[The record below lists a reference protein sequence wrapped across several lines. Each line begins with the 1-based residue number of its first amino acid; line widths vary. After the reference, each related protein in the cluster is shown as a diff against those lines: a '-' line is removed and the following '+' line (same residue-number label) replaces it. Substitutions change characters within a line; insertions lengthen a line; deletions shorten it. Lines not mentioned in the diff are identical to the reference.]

1 MPCIIVKQLVNINI
15 QELHW
20 KKKKKKKKNFKNK
33 KKKKKKTETILIC
46 QTNKVAM
53 TD

>member
-20 KKKKKKKKNFKNK
+20 N
-33 KKKKKKTETILIC
+33 KKKTETILIC

>member
-1 MPCIIVKQLVNINI
+1 MTRIIVKQLVNINI
-15 QELHW
+15 QELHL
-20 KKKKKKKKNFKNK
+20 

>member
-1 MPCIIVKQLVNINI
+1 MPCIIVKQQYTRTAL
-15 QELHW
+15 
-20 KKKKKKKKNFKNK
+20 K

>member
-20 KKKKKKKKNFKNK
+20 KKKKKKK
-33 KKKKKKTETILIC
+33 TETILIC

>member
-20 KKKKKKKKNFKNK
+20 KKKKKKKKDKIK
-33 KKKKKKTETILIC
+33 RKL
-46 QTNKVAM
+46 
-53 TD
+53 

>member
-20 KKKKKKKKNFKNK
+20 KKKQKKKP
-33 KKKKKKTETILIC
+33 ETILIC